1 MGEASAAAAV
11 RVLAVVSGIAQA
23 PGPAGSSTGDARV
36 KLSFFDAPCV
46 MLPPSQTVLLY
57 DLLAGGDSADD
68 EFPAAARR
76 LKDSLAA
83 MLALYPP
90 LTGRLD

>member
-11 RVLAVVSGIAQA
+11 RVLAVVSRIAQA

-36 KLSFFDAPCV
+36 KLSFDAPCV

-57 DLLAGGDSADD
+57 DLLAGSDSADD
-68 EFPAAARR
+68 EFPAAA
-76 LKDSLAA
+76 
-83 MLALYPP
+83 
-90 LTGRLD
+90 